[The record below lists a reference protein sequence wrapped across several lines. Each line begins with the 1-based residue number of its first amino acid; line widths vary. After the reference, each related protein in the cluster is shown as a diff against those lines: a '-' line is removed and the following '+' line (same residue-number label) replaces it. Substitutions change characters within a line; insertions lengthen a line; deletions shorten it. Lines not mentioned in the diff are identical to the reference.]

1 MKWILPLLLI
11 ALMIG
16 SLFWYMFVYDRAT
29 VRDFLTAQARNSA
42 RNGHFDAAAW
52 FYDLSYRFSGND
64 ANVAIELSEIY
75 REVGNYT
82 KAESALTAAI
92 SDDPSAELYSAL
104 CRTYVEQDKLLDA
117 VNMLDGITDPAIKA
131 ELDAQR
137 PAAPSTNYE
146 AGFYS
151 QYITLTFTAGD
162 GTLYVSDTGE
172 YPSLEDAPS
181 EGTLTLAGGD
191 TKIYA
196 LTVGENGLVS
206 PLTILHYTVG
216 GVIEPVTLT
225 DPAVEAALRE
235 QLLFAEN
242 TTIYT
247 SDLWT
252 ITEFT
257 VPADAGDLSDLSHLM
272 YLESLTITDRSIASL
287 DFLTSMIQLKELTLS
302 GCSLSCGLEPI
313 GALQT
318 LRTLNLSGCG
328 LSTIAGLENAVNLVH
343 LDLSSNAVGKIDALS
358 GMTMME
364 TLDLSS
370 NAVKDL
376 TALGSMAQLKTLD
389 LNSNAVS
396 SLSPLA
402 ACTALT
408 ELDVSN
414 NQLTSLSG
422 LEHLSGLCV
431 LSASNNDLTNV
442 SALAECTA
450 LTQVELAHNTLT
462 ELPSLSGLTALTT
475 LDFSYNEVSALPKLG
490 SSSALV
496 TLKAD
501 YNAIS
506 DITALGSVEGLNY
519 VYLDYNQ
526 ITDIS
531 PLTKCHNLI
540 QLNVYGNAVST
551 AHVNKLLDMSVI
563 VNYDPTMTSE
573 NNPEA

>member
-42 RNGHFDAAAW
+42 RDGHFDAAAW

-64 ANVAIELSEIY
+64 AHVAIELSEIY

-92 SDDPSAELYSAL
+92 GDDPSAELYAAL
-104 CRTYVEQDKLLDA
+104 CKTYVEQDKLLDA

-137 PAAPSTNYE
+137 PAAPTTDYE

-162 GTLYVSDTGE
+162 GILYVSSTGE
-172 YPSLEDAPS
+172 YPSLEDEPC
-181 EGTLTLAGGD
+181 EGTLKLNGGD
-191 TKIYA
+191 TKVYA
-196 LTVGENGLVS
+196 LTVSESGLVS
-206 PLTILHYTVG
+206 PLTILNYTVG
-216 GVIEPVTLT
+216 GVVEPVTLA
-225 DPAVEAALRE
+225 DSAVEAALRE
-235 QLLFAEN
+235 QLLFGEN

-252 ITEFT
+252 VTEFT
-257 VPADAGDLSDLSHLM
+257 VPAEATDLSDLSHLM
-272 YLESLTITDRSIASL
+272 YLESLTITDRRIESL
-287 DFLTSMIQLKELTLS
+287 DFLTSMVQLKELNLG
-302 GCSLSCGLEPI
+302 GCSVACDLDPI
-313 GALQT
+313 GSVQTLQT
-318 LRTLNLSGCG
+318 LDLSGCG
-328 LSTIAGLENAVNLVH
+328 LSTVAGLENAVNLLH
-343 LDLSSNAVGKIDALS
+343 LDLSGNAIGKIAALS

-376 TALGSMAQLKTLD
+376 SALGSMAQLKTLD
-389 LNSNAVS
+389 LSSNSVS
-396 SLSPLA
+396 SVSALA
-402 ACTALT
+402 GCGALT
-408 ELDVSN
+408 ELYVTN
-414 NQLTSLSG
+414 NKLTNLTG
-422 LEHLSGLCV
+422 LEHLSALKI
-431 LSASNNDLTNV
+431 LSASNNDLTDV
-442 SALAECTA
+442 SALGKCTA
-450 LTQVELAHNTLT
+450 LTEIEIAHNALT
-462 ELPSLSGLTALTT
+462 ELPNLKNLTALTT
-475 LDFSYNEVSALPKLG
+475 LDFSHNNVSALPKLG
-490 SSSALV
+490 KSSPLV

-501 YNAIS
+501 YNAIA
-506 DITALGSVEGLNY
+506 DITALGDVSGLNY

-526 ITDIS
+526 VTDIS
-531 PLTKCHNLI
+531 PLAKCHNLI
-540 QLNVYGNAVST
+540 QVNVYGNAVST

-563 VNYDPTMTSE
+563 VNYDPTLTSE
-573 NNPEA
+573 NDPEA